1 MTNFYN
7 ICSGLLYISL
17 YMIASVCLHFS
28 AYAKDKKEK
37 KLFYFLA
44 AGLVIVFAAL
54 RNGVGTDYY
63 NYSNEYKQ
71 VGKTSVGTYLV
82 RTKQEKS
89 RCDLCSVI
97 SESGAGKNNKHTKNY
112 RITGVADWL
121 T

>member
-1 MTNFYN
+1 MTIFYN
-7 ICSGLLYISL
+7 ICSVLLYISL
-17 YMIASVCLHFS
+17 YLIASVCLHFS

-71 VGKTSVGTYLV
+71 VGKISVGT
-82 RTKQEKS
+82 
-89 RCDLCSVI
+89 
-97 SESGAGKNNKHTKNY
+97 
-112 RITGVADWL
+112 
-121 T
+121 